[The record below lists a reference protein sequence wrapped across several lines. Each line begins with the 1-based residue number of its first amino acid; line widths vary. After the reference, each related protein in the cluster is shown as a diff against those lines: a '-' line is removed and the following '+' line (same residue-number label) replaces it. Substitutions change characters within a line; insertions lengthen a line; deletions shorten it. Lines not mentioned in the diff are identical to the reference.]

1 MNITDGSNYGMA
13 YQLSDLITNIKLRAK
28 DDSFSDTLITDFLN
42 ATQAEVLGHRR
53 FRFMEVSD
61 TDRLASG
68 QSEFDLADDVS
79 IIDYMAL
86 EVDSQDYPLTYVAY
100 RDFFDGFTG
109 TATGQP
115 TSFTIHANTV
125 YVNTTADQSYT
136 VNYKYLKKPT
146 PMDDDADTPD
156 IPEDFKE
163 LLIRGALAGIEE
175 YRENFDIAGLHR
187 RKVEELA
194 EDMNLRYGLRQ
205 LIRAPKQTRRSF
217 RRAAL

>member
-1 MNITDGSNYGMA
+1 MA

-61 TDRLASG
+61 TDTLSSG
-68 QSEFDLADDVS
+68 SSELDLADDVS
-79 IIDYMAL
+79 IIDYMAI
-86 EVDSQDYPLTYVAY
+86 VVSGDDYPLPYVPY
-100 RDFFDGFTG
+100 RDFFDGV
-109 TATGQP
+109 TATTSGQP
-115 TSFTIHANTV
+115 AFFTIHANTV
-125 YVNTTADQSYT
+125 YFNSSADQSYT
-136 VNYKYLKKPT
+136 INYKYLKKPT
-146 PMDDDADTPD
+146 PMEQGVDTPD

-163 LLIRGALAGIEE
+163 LLIRGALAGVEE